1 MNDVRIKHSLFI
13 IFFLAL
19 LIRTGYAFFFVETE
33 YLVTE
38 DQALYIRLA
47 QEFTTS
53 GFLGVT
59 PERTPGYPLFV
70 STINNLFDGNL
81 WNVVIVQNI
90 LDSISCI
97 VIALMAKSI
106 FNKGLL
112 VSGILSAINLNMV
125 VLSSTLLTD
134 TLFLFF
140 FILFLFSLLKYFQS
154 GYIKWVF
161 FLALFLSL
169 STLVR
174 AASYYLL
181 PIILIMLVIF
191 SVWKKDNFIKTIK
204 LILLYLVVIGV
215 FLGSIHH
222 RNYQQYGSTAFV
234 SQSGIAMLGWIVP
247 ATYQYSGQGNY
258 QEGQLLAKE
267 KLALSLQNDKLD
279 ALPSN
284 PFENSLYQ
292 VNVGKDILS
301 EFGIINVLKA
311 WTVSSIINLLAPS
324 VAFSPALR
332 AIDHPSFYA
341 TKGNGMVEK
350 LFNYIKNNSG
360 LLYLSILTIGT
371 IISLIFMVMVLF
383 GAFRMTISQPLVITS
398 TLFLI
403 VGYFLTITGTIIGVK
418 YRLPLEPIFILFAT
432 YFLNGCTFKYRE
444 SSKNSN

>member
-47 QEFTTS
+47 QEFSIS

-70 STINNLFDGNL
+70 SFINNIFNGSL
-81 WNVVIVQNI
+81 WNVIIVQII
-90 LDSISCI
+90 LDSVSCV
-97 VIALMAKSI
+97 VIAIMAKSL
-106 FNKGLL
+106 FNKGFF
-112 VSGILSAINLNMV
+112 VAGILSAINLNMV
-125 VLSSTLLTD
+125 ILSATLLTD
-134 TLFLFF
+134 TLFLFL

-154 GYIKWVF
+154 ERIEWL
-161 FLALFLSL
+161 FLLVIFLSL

-174 AASYYLL
+174 AVSYYLL
-181 PIILIMLVIF
+181 PILLAVLVIWRI
-191 SVWKKDNFIKTIK
+191 WKKDSILKILK
-204 LILLYLVVIGV
+204 LILLYLVIVGV

-234 SQSGIAMLGWIVP
+234 SQTGVAILGWIVP

-258 QEGQLLAKE
+258 QEGKQLSKARLAS
-267 KLALSLQNDKLD
+267 ALQRDQLD
-279 ALPSN
+279 ELPKN
-284 PFENSLYQ
+284 PFESSSYEM
-292 VNVGKDILS
+292 NVGKDILR
-301 EFGIINVLKA
+301 EFGLTNVLKA
-311 WTVSSIINLLAPS
+311 WVISSTINLFAPS
-324 VAFSPALR
+324 VAFAPALR
-332 AIDHPSFYA
+332 AIDHPSFYE
-341 TKGNGMVEK
+341 TKGNGAIRK
-350 LFNYIKNNSG
+350 LFNYIKNSDKF
-360 LLYLSILTIGT
+360 LYLSILTIGT
-371 IISLIFMVMVLF
+371 ITSLIFMVMVLF
-383 GAFRMTISQPLVITS
+383 GAFRMTISQPLIITS

-432 YFLNGCTFKYRE
+432 YFLNGCTFKYRG